1 MNKGVLFII
10 SGPSGTGKGTVC
22 NELIKKG
29 DIFLSISATTRDK
42 RLGEEDG
49 VTYHFKSKEAFEKMI
64 ANGEM
69 LEWAQYSGNYYGTP
83 KAEVEKMLMAGKNVI
98 LEIEPQ
104 GALSVQAKMPEA
116 VLIFIIPPSIT
127 ELKSRLVTRGRE
139 NEEQIAERLG
149 AAVWEFEQAHKYDYI
164 VENDNL
170 EKCVDEISDI
180 MKNVNNMRNKLN
192 VLLEEA
198 KERK

>member
-22 NELIKKG
+22 SELIKKG

-64 ANGEM
+64 ADGDM

-83 KAEVEKMLMAGKNVI
+83 KAEVEKMLASGKNVI

-127 ELKSRLVTRGRE
+127 ELKSRLITRGRE

-180 MKNVNNMRNKLN
+180 MKNVNNMRNKLSL
-192 VLLEEA
+192 LLEEA

>member
-49 VTYHFKSKEAFEKMI
+49 VTYHFKSKETFEKMI
-64 ANGEM
+64 SDGEM

-83 KAEVEKMLMAGKNVI
+83 KAEVEKMLDAGKNVI

-104 GALSVQAKMPEA
+104 GALTVQGKMPEA

-149 AAVWEFEQAHKYDYI
+149 AAIWEFEQAHKYDYI
-164 VENDNL
+164 VENDSL

>member
-22 NELIKKG
+22 SELIKKG

-64 ANGEM
+64 ADGEM

-83 KAEVEKMLMAGKNVI
+83 KAEVEKMLAAGKNVI

-127 ELKSRLVTRGRE
+127 ELKSRLITRGRE

>member
-22 NELIKKG
+22 NELVSKG

-42 RLGEEDG
+42 RAGEEEG
-49 VTYHFKSKEAFEKMI
+49 VTYYFKSKETFEKMI
-64 ANGEM
+64 SNGEM
-69 LEWAQYSGNYYGTP
+69 LEWACYSGNYYGTP
-83 KAEVEKMLMAGKNVI
+83 KAEVEKMLAAGKNVI

-104 GALSVQAKMPEA
+104 GALTVQSKMPEA
-116 VLIFIIPPSIT
+116 VLIFILPPSIKA
-127 ELKSRLVTRGRE
+127 LKERLVTRGRE
-139 NEEQIAERLG
+139 NESQISERLD
-149 AAVWEFEQAHKYDYI
+149 AAIWEFEQAHKYDYI

-170 EKCVDEISDI
+170 SECVDEISAI
-180 MKNVNNMRNKLN
+180 MTNVNNMRNK
-192 VLLEEA
+192 VSMLLKEA

>member
-22 NELIKKG
+22 SELIKKG

-49 VTYHFKSKEAFEKMI
+49 VTYYFKSKEDFEKMI

-69 LEWAQYSGNYYGTP
+69 LEWAEYSGNYYGTP
-83 KAEVEKMLMAGKNVI
+83 RAEVEKMLSSGKNVI

-139 NEEQIAERLG
+139 NEEQITERLG
-149 AAVWEFEQAHKYDYI
+149 AAIWEFEQAHKYDYI
-164 VENDNL
+164 VENDCL
-170 EKCVDEISDI
+170 DKCVDEISTI
-180 MKNVNNMRNKLN
+180 MTNVNNMRNKLS